1 MVSVKQEH
9 RYLRLVIMQGRA
21 ISDRQRELEAAT
33 MVRGPRHPCIP
44 PEPTATR
51 RQVRSWMRRNAHDFE
66 CATSIAE
73 AANAALNL
81 PAGAMDE
88 DGHWL
93 WDEAADA
100 LDWAENQPPKGEG
113 LT

>member
-1 MVSVKQEH
+1 
-9 RYLRLVIMQGRA
+9 
-21 ISDRQRELEAAT
+21 
-33 MVRGPRHPCIP
+33 
-44 PEPTATR
+44 
-51 RQVRSWMRRNAHDFE
+51 MRRNAHDFE

-100 LDWAENQPPKGEG
+100 LDWAENQPRKMKDKNAR
-113 LT
+113 